1 MSRSNT
7 FLFALFALV
16 FVPMAASAQ
25 EEEASPP
32 YVYGTYF
39 ECDVNDQWRADEIAK
54 SLFAPVYDAAVE
66 DGTILGWGYL
76 GHHTGGKWRRVLW
89 HAAADT
95 DKLLDASDAVS
106 EKIQE
111 SNARANQEF
120 GKICDTHEDYIWRFN
135 TGSGEQAI
143 QERGEAGFSAY
154 YVCDMSKQDRADE
167 LFKEAF
173 EPVYNRQ
180 VAEGNLI
187 SWGWMEHWVGG
198 KYRRLETMTAADHK
212 TLLKARDAA
221 IEEFTEKQ
229 KAATDEFDSI
239 CGSHQDYMWNILM
252 EKP

>member
-1 MSRSNT
+1 MSRSYT
-7 FLFALFALV
+7 FLFALLALML
-16 FVPMAASAQ
+16 VPLAATAQ
-25 EEEASPP
+25 EEEAAPP

-54 SLFAPVYDAAVE
+54 SLFAPVYDAAVD

-106 EKIQE
+106 DKIQE
-111 SNARANQEF
+111 TNARANQEF
-120 GKICDTHEDYIWRFN
+120 GKICDTHEDYIWRFS

-167 LFKEAF
+167 LLKEVF

-180 VAEGNLI
+180 VTEGNLI

-198 KYRRLETMTAADHK
+198 KYRRLETMTAVDHK

-221 IEEFTEKQ
+221 IEEFTDKHKE
-229 KAATDEFDSI
+229 ATDEFDSI
-239 CGSHQDYMWNILM
+239 CGSHSDYMWNILM